1 MRKHKTLIIRILY
14 VILAFIIS
22 VAGWQMH
29 KKRQGALL
37 RQRLPGV
44 IFTAVPDADRNRGD
58 NAFVDPK
65 SGAAIDVFVKSFEAA
80 GALEPQ
86 FGSRYGVLECR
97 RNGNI
102 YDITG
107 QYPLLLYT
115 FPVESTYPRLG
126 QPCYIDE
133 THISVLY
140 NGDLYIIDLGAGAH
154 WLYIPN
160 IDWYRWNT
168 DRTELYY
175 RSNNVVYRRSYPDG
189 DPEKLYEGKGIVSEN
204 GEYLLYIKPT
214 PKTREVL
221 QKIPFSNL
229 ILPRFC
235 VRELA
240 TGREWNSPLLR
251 GLDYDISP
259 DGQYVAYV
267 GYGKIF
273 ELVMRVWEVRTG
285 TITEVLSYG
294 TERPILLEWLS
305 RTDYQEVGGTVQL
318 SRIAYL

>member
-1 MRKHKTLIIRILY
+1 MRERKTLILRILY

-80 GALEPQ
+80 GSFRTTVRQPVRCSGTPA
-86 FGSRYGVLECR
+86 

-102 YDITG
+102 YDVTG

-126 QPCYIDE
+126 RPCYIDE

-154 WLYIPN
+154 WLYIPK

-168 DRTELYY
+168 DLDELYY

-189 DPEKLYEGKGIVSEN
+189 DPEAV
-204 GEYLLYIKPT
+204 
-214 PKTREVL
+214 
-221 QKIPFSNL
+221 
-229 ILPRFC
+229 
-235 VRELA
+235 
-240 TGREWNSPLLR
+240 
-251 GLDYDISP
+251 
-259 DGQYVAYV
+259 
-267 GYGKIF
+267 
-273 ELVMRVWEVRTG
+273 
-285 TITEVLSYG
+285 
-294 TERPILLEWLS
+294 
-305 RTDYQEVGGTVQL
+305 
-318 SRIAYL
+318 